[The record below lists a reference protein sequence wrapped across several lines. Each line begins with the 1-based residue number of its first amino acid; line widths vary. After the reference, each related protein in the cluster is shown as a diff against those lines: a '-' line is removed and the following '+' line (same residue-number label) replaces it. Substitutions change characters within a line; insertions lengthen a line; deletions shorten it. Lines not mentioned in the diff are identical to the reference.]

1 VSGADDD
8 APGPIEV
15 RWRGEREA
23 VLWKPPG
30 RSCELPGAAAPR
42 SLIAQLRR
50 EWSVPEARLSHR
62 LDRIAQG
69 LLLVALDRE
78 RAAAHAA
85 QFRERGVLKAYLVRV
100 AGDPAGLVGPMRAY
114 LRRVGRRSSVV
125 RSGGAPASMEVLATA
140 PAPGRRGEHHLL
152 IRLDTGRFHQIRAML
167 ADRGHPLV
175 GDALYGGGEC
185 PHGPWLESAVLGFN
199 DAGGAWRVVG
209 GAGEPRREAIDP
221 RMAEALGA
229 LAEAARGGWGT

>member
-1 VSGADDD
+1 MSDAGDD

-30 RSCELPGAAAPR
+30 RSCELPGAAAQR

-50 EWSVPEARLSHR
+50 DWHAPEARLSHR

-69 LLLVALDRE
+69 VLLVALDRE

-100 AGDPAGLVGPMRAY
+100 AGDPASLVGPMRAY
-114 LRRVGRRSSVV
+114 LRREGRSARVV
-125 RSGGAPASMEVLATA
+125 RSGGDPAAMEVLATA

-175 GDALYGGGEC
+175 GDQLYGGGEVAG
-185 PHGPWLESAVLGFN
+185 GPYLESAVLGFR
-199 DAGGAWRVVG
+199 DAADAWRIVG
-209 GAGEPRREAIDP
+209 GVVEPRREVVDRRIG
-221 RMAEALGA
+221 EGLLALV
-229 LAEAARGGWGT
+229 EAAREG